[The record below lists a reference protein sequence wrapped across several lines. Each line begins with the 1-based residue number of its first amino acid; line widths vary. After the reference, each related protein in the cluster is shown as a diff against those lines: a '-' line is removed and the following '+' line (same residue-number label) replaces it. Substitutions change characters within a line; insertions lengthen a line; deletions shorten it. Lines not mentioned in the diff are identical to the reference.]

1 MKMILKKKFF
11 FKSYVVVSRQAVH
24 LRQSALRVQD
34 ELSAHQHILWA
45 FVPWTPKLQ

>member
-1 MKMILKKKFF
+1 MIFKNKTNKKKN
-11 FKSYVVVSRQAVH
+11 SYIVVSRQAVH

-45 FVPWTPKLQ
+45 FVPWTPKFQ

>member
-1 MKMILKKKFF
+1 MIFKTKQTKKK
-11 FKSYVVVSRQAVH
+11 KSYIVVSRQAVH